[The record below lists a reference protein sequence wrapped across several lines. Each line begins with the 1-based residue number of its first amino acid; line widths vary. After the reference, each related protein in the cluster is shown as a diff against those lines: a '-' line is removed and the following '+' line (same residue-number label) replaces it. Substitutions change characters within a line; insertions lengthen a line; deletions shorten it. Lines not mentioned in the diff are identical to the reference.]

1 MTQADESFEQFEEE
15 ESEAPLGATLSGR
28 KRLFSKELRCMMF
41 GFGDDQNPY
50 TESVDLIEDLVIEFI
65 TEMTHKAMEIG
76 RTGRV
81 QVEDIVFLV
90 RKDQRKYARVKDLL
104 TMNEEL
110 KKARKA
116 FDEVKYAGKILSLKP
131 NSSTKDKVFS
141 AGSPLHRIVLG
152 PCSNTEL
159 SKLTDDFIQPPKR
172 FAVEASWFSCELSVV
187 TFCERVFWELPRY
200 EQFSSSSNR
209 VSESRFKNKCKLP
222 SILEKEDGFSSDRGS
237 KSSSGTEDHYEEELY
252 ALAHFS
258 DPNKTNP
265 NSDVIEESQH
275 TVDSNT
281 TYQPSR
287 WNKVMRLQGAQI
299 IENADN
305 PDDSITRRVS
315 TFDSSSP
322 AENYIPLGQN
332 NHNTERNRERMR
344 RPNRVD
350 KYSKTRKQRRSLPE
364 LDGGDAASDRFSV
377 DTDDS
382 TSSSRSRRSPSVE
395 IIVLSK
401 SDSDSDSD
409 SDSES
414 DRELIILECSDIEKE
429 EYSDV
434 EILTPPVKTPP
445 PLVTLE
451 SDEEAQIQ
459 QGSQVN
465 SPKSTNTSKDIK
477 NKKQN
482 QQNSSNNSVNV
493 STSSGGGNKPLDDNN
508 ANADVLILPETG
520 NESQDDF
527 LSSDSNSDDRLV
539 IDLGLNTTVVAE
551 KVVSDVSNVEVTV
564 KERQTERM
572 RKKIRKKKE
581 KRSNALKNVEE
592 DKLFIESNEHFNHTV
607 LQDQMS
613 NDIALWRVEPSD
625 YATSTKSRLSKL
637 RCHNCKE
644 LGHIVSRC
652 TAPTK
657 KILCIMC
664 GQEGHTYTRCRD
676 IICLKAGQKS
686 LQNNRE
692 PTYQQGF
699 ISYQAGLWGRSQIKY
714 SDSGFKCGEPWTSW
728 STIGCD
734 HCRTINVQC
743 YFCRSMDHF
752 KNVCPEVW
760 RRYHSTIEDYI
771 EQFDPPPASYKPNSE
786 LSCPNCTRKGHM
798 FEDCKMSIP
807 FKNHRLGSFNSL
819 GIYDRRA
826 EQETD
831 VYYSRSVTHNKR
843 HSPPEKVNSFVDLSR
858 NLPIPS
864 TSRDPPDTSFD
875 PSEVLQI
882 VLKKGM
888 RQPKTRTRNNRRKR
902 ARQTMQFEETK
913 INKHLKIMRKKELA
927 KKRLAKKNIKMKQI
941 FARNMKKTTGPLW

>member
-1 MTQADESFEQFEEE
+1 MADFE
-15 ESEAPLGATLSGR
+15 
-28 KRLFSKELRCMMF
+28 
-41 GFGDDQNPY
+41 
-50 TESVDLIEDLVIEFI
+50 
-65 TEMTHKAMEIG
+65 
-76 RTGRV
+76 
-81 QVEDIVFLV
+81 
-90 RKDQRKYARVKDLL
+90 
-104 TMNEEL
+104 
-110 KKARKA
+110 
-116 FDEVKYAGKILSLKP
+116 
-131 NSSTKDKVFS
+131 
-141 AGSPLHRIVLG
+141 
-152 PCSNTEL
+152 
-159 SKLTDDFIQPPKR
+159 
-172 FAVEASWFSCELSVV
+172 
-187 TFCERVFWELPRY
+187 
-200 EQFSSSSNR
+200 
-209 VSESRFKNKCKLP
+209 LP
-222 SILEKEDGFSSDRGS
+222 SILEKDDGFSSDRGS

-315 TFDSSSP
+315 IFDSSSP

-332 NHNTERNRERMR
+332 NHNTERNRERMK
-344 RPNRVD
+344 RPNRGD

-364 LDGGDAASDRFSV
+364 LDGGDAASDRFSGNYNTDPINYPFSTNNKYFDNLRVKSSKKNYSNQLGLENQRNISPISPTHKSRKVNGVNVNINSSNYPAKTADKHNQSLTSEVSIANRNKTDQDLNKTPVASIPGINQDNQSENASLDAILDETLNADQDISSKQSSTSNSLVINQNQSSKSLNSLQNTNLNTCGDNTALISISSDESSDSAMSFLV

-382 TSSSRSRRSPSVE
+382 TSSSISRRSPSVE

-401 SDSDSDSD
+401 SDSDSD
-409 SDSES
+409 S

-465 SPKSTNTSKDIK
+465 SPKSTNTSKDNK

-482 QQNSSNNSVNV
+482 QQNSSNNSVNI
-493 STSSGGGNKPLDDNN
+493 STSSGGGNKPLDDDNN

-539 IDLGLNTTVVAE
+539 IDLGLNTTGEAS

-564 KERQTERM
+564 KERQTEHM

-676 IICLKAGQKS
+676 IICLK
-686 LQNNRE
+686 
-692 PTYQQGF
+692 
-699 ISYQAGLWGRSQIKY
+699 
-714 SDSGFKCGEPWTSW
+714 CGEPWTSW

-752 KNVCPEVW
+752 KNACPEVW

-798 FEDCKMSIP
+798 FEDCKVSIP

-831 VYYSRSVTHNKR
+831 IYYSRSVTHNKR

-864 TSRDPPDTSFD
+864 TSRDPPD

-888 RQPKTRTRNNRRKR
+888 RQPKTRTRNNRKKR